1 MASPRTRHVLAD
13 VRRKDENNFCFECGT
28 PNPQWAS
35 VTYGIW
41 ICLECSGRHRGLGV
55 HLSFVRSIT
64 MDKWKTVELEKMKVG
79 GNRNGRLFFESQP
92 DFRSTWSLTEKY
104 NSRAAALLRDKILT
118 EADGRVWSEET
129 SAARHYQP
137 PHGMGRCAT
146 AESLPS
152 TQARDIPARR
162 MPTCHS
168 DLEAWLNDDE
178 PVQKARTQEY
188 FSRVMTE
195 NANRPSGLPPSQ
207 GGRYEGFGNTP
218 VTNTSTLHN
227 STYDDAMQTIMNG
240 WSTLSM
246 FASAAAKKTN
256 ELAVTATEKT
266 KQLGQTVQTKVQSYL
281 QSSVGGSS
289 GTMQA
294 YRQQGM
300 TYQHQLDECAG
311 AAVPSRDT
319 YGSLATAGGRNAKS
333 FDECVDASAD
343 WGRAKV
349 ACDNSLVAPATTTP
363 TPKAETASK
372 DWWNSDWDADG
383 DSGWNDLSG
392 NSEEQFSTSKNQRIS
407 GSVSRRSKASKFD

>member
-1 MASPRTRHVLAD
+1 MLEGG
-13 VRRKDENNFCFECGT
+13 RREVSDR
-28 PNPQWAS
+28 
-35 VTYGIW
+35 
-41 ICLECSGRHRGLGV
+41 GRG
-55 HLSFVRSIT
+55 
-64 MDKWKTVELEKMKVG
+64 
-79 GNRNGRLFFESQP
+79 GRLI
-92 DFRSTWSLTEKY
+92 TT
-104 NSRAAALLRDKILT
+104 
-118 EADGRVWSEET
+118 
-129 SAARHYQP
+129 H
-137 PHGMGRCAT
+137 H
-146 AESLPS
+146 
-152 TQARDIPARR
+152 
-162 MPTCHS
+162 
-168 DLEAWLNDDE
+168 
-178 PVQKARTQEY
+178 
-188 FSRVMTE
+188 
-195 NANRPSGLPPSQ
+195 
-207 GGRYEGFGNTP
+207 
-218 VTNTSTLHN
+218 
-227 STYDDAMQTIMNG
+227 NG

-266 KQLGQTVQTKVQSYL
+266 KQLGQTVQTKLKEGHLMDTISDGVSNLSHKVTFLSTFPPSMSRSVDFINYFRCCPRKQDFPSHLLAPVLSFLHPQVQSYL

-349 ACDNSLVAPATTTP
+349 ACDNSLVAPGAHDPIVATTTP

>member
-195 NANRPSGLPPSQ
+195 NANRPRLVTGPPSADTLFCFVSFFV
-207 GGRYEGFGNTP
+207 GLKISVNLKGRTVSSHNVQKRQFLVIDVNHEVTHLRRPFAGCLRNT
-218 VTNTSTLHN
+218 
-227 STYDDAMQTIMNG
+227 D
-240 WSTLSM
+240 
-246 FASAAAKKTN
+246 
-256 ELAVTATEKT
+256 
-266 KQLGQTVQTKVQSYL
+266 
-281 QSSVGGSS
+281 
-289 GTMQA
+289 
-294 YRQQGM
+294 
-300 TYQHQLDECAG
+300 
-311 AAVPSRDT
+311 
-319 YGSLATAGGRNAKS
+319 
-333 FDECVDASAD
+333 
-343 WGRAKV
+343 
-349 ACDNSLVAPATTTP
+349 
-363 TPKAETASK
+363 
-372 DWWNSDWDADG
+372 
-383 DSGWNDLSG
+383 
-392 NSEEQFSTSKNQRIS
+392 
-407 GSVSRRSKASKFD
+407 